1 MKQNVTWPV
10 ALLAVGAL
18 LLVLVAVFYRSGRAG
33 GSQGR
38 ISPGF
43 QQMSPQEQQEAL
55 VAAENARRLRGGQP
69 PAARP

>member
-1 MKQNVTWPV
+1 MRQSVSWPV

-18 LLVLVAVFYRSGRAG
+18 LLVLAAVFYRSGRAG
-33 GSQGR
+33 ASQGR

-55 VAAENARRLRGGQP
+55 IAAENARRRRGGQP
-69 PAARP
+69 PAPRP